1 MENVKPHLPLRARSQ
16 PMKARE
22 IVRATELDAV
32 VEVAEVGE
40 VAEVAEVAG
49 VADVAEV
56 AEVAELKPL
65 RSSLKSMKSLK
76 SRMARDFVAT
86 NAKLK
91 RPRAWPSWQMKNAT
105 PRADETKCYTQA
117 YVIRD
122 TDIVCH
128 F

>member
-1 MENVKPHLPLRARSQ
+1 M
-16 PMKARE
+16 
-22 IVRATELDAV
+22 V
-32 VEVAEVGE
+32 VEVAEVGK

-49 VADVAEV
+49 V

-65 RSSLKSMKSLK
+65 RSSLRSMKSLK

-91 RPRAWPSWQMKNAT
+91 RPRAWPGGQMKNAT
-105 PRADETKCYTQA
+105 PHADETTCYTQA

-128 F
+128 C

>member
-1 MENVKPHLPLRARSQ
+1 
-16 PMKARE
+16 MKAQE

-91 RPRAWPSWQMKNAT
+91 RPRAWPRAWPSWQMKNAT
-105 PRADETKCYTQA
+105 PHADETTCYTQA

-128 F
+128 C